1 MRISVP
7 RTRKP
12 TPYLE
17 TGLLAATAVVTLLVA
32 CDTEPNVTDSKFLD
46 ASAGG
51 TEDAQVLPAPVGTF
65 QEMDGASA
73 PRDAS
78 FDPDSACASVNVA
91 AKRIPANVLFIVD
104 RSGSMGCNPPPT
116 TDSATCEAFP
126 TAADP
131 TAPTKW
137 SITRDALKAAVAAL
151 PPDASVAITFFN
163 TDDDCGAKSQPDVA
177 MGALVPDQR
186 LAIDAALDTVTPKGS
201 TPIVGGV
208 TLGYHYLATS
218 PLVGR
223 KYLVLLT
230 DGQETC
236 APDQQATFVSED
248 GFVAGQSAV
257 HTTVANAA
265 LVGIRTF
272 VIGAPGSEGSRA
284 FLSQIAHTGGTASS
298 AACLHAS
305 APADVGDCHFDL
317 TTSGSNLAKGLA
329 DALEAI
335 GREAIGCELDVPTP
349 ETATVD
355 PDEVNVVYTP
365 SGDTPRTIPQDSTVP
380 CDVARGWQYSA
391 DKKKIV
397 LCGATCATV
406 RQDPG
411 AKLQVAFGCKTEVR

>member
-1 MRISVP
+1 MRTHAP
-7 RTRKP
+7 RTRKN

-32 CDTEPNVTDSKFLD
+32 CDTEPSIQDSTFPD
-46 ASAGG
+46 AAAGVEG
-51 TEDAQVLPAPVGTF
+51 DAQAPAPTGTF
-65 QEMDGASA
+65 QEMDSSA
-73 PRDAS
+73 PARDAS

-91 AKRIPANVLFIVD
+91 AKRVPANVLFVID
-104 RSGSMGCNPPPT
+104 RSGSMGCNPPPA

-131 TAPTKW
+131 TSPTKW

-151 PPDASVAITFFN
+151 PPDASVAMTFFN

-186 LAIDAALDTVTPKGS
+186 LAVETALDAVTPKGS

-223 KYLVLLT
+223 KYLVLIT

-236 APDQQATFVSED
+236 APEQQASFVSED
-248 GFVAGQSAV
+248 GFVAGQSNV
-257 HTTVANAA
+257 RTTVANAA

-272 VIGAPGSEGSRA
+272 VIGAPGSEVSRA
-284 FLSQIAHTGGTASS
+284 FLSQIAHVGGTASGPS
-298 AACLHAS
+298 CVHGS
-305 APADVGDCHFDL
+305 SPADVGDCHFDL
-317 TTSGSNLAKGLA
+317 TTSGTNLAQGLA

-349 ETATVD
+349 ETGTVD

-365 SGDTPRTIPQDSTVP
+365 SGGSSRTIPQDSTVP
-380 CDVARGWQYSA
+380 CNVASGWQYTA

-397 LCGATCATV
+397 LCGATCSDV
-406 RQDPG
+406 RKDPG